1 MYRSTRTVLPA
12 LALFF
17 SGLLALPVSAESIWI
32 EAESLP
38 QKPAAASTGW
48 AKPEYLSGG
57 QVLAFNLDSKAV
69 AAVIP
74 VEGLVLAYPVTAKS
88 AGTFTLWNRVVF
100 EGNRSPFE
108 WRINQGPWT
117 LNSQEGQPIT
127 NLQELGFW
135 NPIGWTR
142 LGPAALTA
150 GANTLEIRLTRQSA
164 DPKTPAK
171 TSELRY
177 VSDAL
182 LLTTDDWQ
190 PNFGHAPGAA
200 YQTDNDRA
208 AAKKTFALTDTPD
221 PRQSVA
227 LDGLWQF
234 APYDEIGEISEQSRV
249 AGTPAYPAAASLSW
263 YGLPIPGDRDTALP
277 DTSYSHRFILRTFV
291 DVPASLKSAGY
302 VLDFQCL
309 NLIQTLFVNGVRIG
323 DFDTAMSR
331 WQADVTRAIKPGAR
345 NEILLVVKDCFY
357 AFGPSDKDV
366 GLRRTQYIP
375 GRFLRTNQGVTRRFD
390 FPIANSSYK
399 CGILDTATLTATETP
414 VYVADTF
421 VKPFPI
427 TKKEIVFETTLRNSG
442 ASATDAVIRQSIR
455 SWPDDTPVATVGETK
470 LTVPAGASAT
480 ASLKTSSAPLTLWWT
495 YAPSLYNL
503 VTEVLSDGKVIDR
516 QITRFGNREW
526 EIRGNQFYLNGVR
539 QHLRNDLTYESVGP
553 SVSGATIVKTWRENG
568 NNMFRRR
575 FQFPWNG
582 KSPRQTLAWM
592 DEVGMNV
599 RMDAGTFDGQIA
611 SYNLVQGE
619 RADRTARRD
628 LFDRWHAQI
637 MNGVATFKNHPSVF
651 IWEIDNE
658 IVYINARNGGLLDQV
673 EPEFTK
679 TSTDVL
685 AYDPTRSIV
694 SGGGRALRDDS
705 LPTYGVHYFE
715 VADRDYPDE
724 AYTGTL
730 ALAMEGTKENGRVWP
745 VNFDKKPIFFSETAF
760 LPGRNA
766 AQFAAFG
773 GEGTFLGKAEAKPA
787 AGLYASWIAEGYR
800 WKGFAASNIY
810 FDKAFTDGSFTYA
823 WQPVAILRR
832 QWNDTFAPGQVV
844 PREFRVYNDL
854 PDTRPITASW
864 TLEVGGKTIATESK
878 EFIVAPGTYET
889 WNTRVT
895 LPATATTRAEG
906 RLILTAT
913 RAGQQVFTHDLPV
926 TLLPEPKPS
935 PAALSGELVVWDP
948 SGEALARLRASGY
961 TKIREVKTLAQIPDQ
976 FGLLVV
982 GRNALTPADSTNRR
996 WTALAVS
1003 GNKILFLEQTNP
1015 LHFQAIPADLETTN
1029 YDGRMAFSQNLA
1041 NPIFR
1046 GLAKDDLSFWGDDH
1060 VVYRH
1065 ALRKPTHGAT
1075 SLAQCDDELGY
1086 SALLEAPVEQGLL
1099 LLSQFA
1105 VAEKLGSE
1113 VVARQLFDNLV
1124 AYAGTY
1130 HKVTRPVQAVVS
1142 DPVTS
1147 KALASIGVPAG
1158 AVTDALAAV
1167 KSTSGGLVLVQGI
1180 STQLAALAAAPS
1192 DLAAFW
1198 QSGGYLVILDV
1209 TPESLASFNKIVGY
1223 EHILR
1228 PFREELVR
1236 FPTVS
1241 HPLTAGLTLADII
1254 MSSGKRIQTWSRD
1267 EWPTHD
1273 AFDFIADLTDI
1284 APFAEF
1290 PEPAYFGYDAKGPGD
1305 DHWPL
1310 NMVNG
1315 YTSATHWRMV
1325 FSLWAGDGAIKP
1337 IPLKLPREEIVTGF
1351 SLTPNRAYRA
1361 ISKLR
1366 LVFDGDRSTA
1376 QELVVGEDTSIDFK
1390 LKPQRARTV
1399 TIEVIDWTGDSA
1411 QPIVGIDN
1419 FSLIVQRPA
1428 DFAEKVR
1435 PLLNIGGLIEYPRG
1449 MGGVLLDQYVFRASE
1464 SNPVNADKKKTLLA
1478 SLLKNL
1484 GADLGGAKT
1493 AVAGFNL
1500 QYAPVSLESA
1510 ANLYLT
1516 SAQGWFAKGGDLS
1529 ALPRGANTF
1538 AGVRYSIRDF
1548 TTSPL
1553 ESGVTL
1559 KHPALKS
1566 NASAEEV
1573 AGIAVNARVDTLF
1586 FLQTFL
1592 QARAWK
1598 PRNKTEEPPVLFQYV
1613 IHYEDGTQLP
1623 VVMTLDDGIGNWL
1636 QTGELHS
1643 LPKAEI
1649 AWTGPA
1655 AGGKTPTVYQY
1666 QWNNPYPAKKITTLD
1681 LAYAEKGRD
1690 YGAPVLLAV
1699 TGARVQ
1705 Q

>member
-1 MYRSTRTVLPA
+1 MYRLPRSALSVLASLFATILSLPA
-12 LALFF
+12 
-17 SGLLALPVSAESIWI
+17 SAESIWL
-32 EAESLP
+32 EAESLQ
-38 QKPAAASTGW
+38 QKPSAATTGW
-48 AKPEYLSGG
+48 PKPEYLSGG
-57 QVLAFNLDSKAV
+57 QVLALNLEAKAV
-69 AAVIP
+69 DAVIP
-74 VEGLVLAYPVTAKS
+74 SDGLILTYPVTAKA
-88 AGTFTLWNRVVF
+88 AGSFTLWNRVVF
-100 EGNRSPFE
+100 ENNRAPFE
-108 WRINQGPWT
+108 WRVNEGPWT
-117 LNSQEGQPIT
+117 LNSQDGQPIT
-127 NLQELGFW
+127 NVQELAFW

-142 LGPAALTA
+142 LGTAALSA
-150 GANTLEIRLTRQSA
+150 GANTLEIRLTRQPGS
-164 DPKTPAK
+164 PK

-177 VSDAL
+177 ISDVF
-182 LLTTDDWQ
+182 LLTTSTDWQ
-190 PNFGHAPGAA
+190 PNFGHAPGTA
-200 YQTDNDRA
+200 YQTDNDLA
-208 AAKKTFALTDTPD
+208 AAQKIFSLIDTPE

-234 APYDEIGEISEQSRV
+234 APYDEIGDISEQSRV
-249 AGTPAYPAAASLSW
+249 AGTPAYPNLSTLSW
-263 YGLPIPGDRDTALP
+263 YGLTIPGDRDTALP
-277 DTSYSHRFILRTFV
+277 DTAYSHRFILRTFV

-309 NLIQTLFVNGVRIG
+309 NLIQTLFINGVRIG

-331 WQADVTRAIKPGAR
+331 WQVDVTRAIKPGAS

-357 AFGPSDKDV
+357 GLGASDKDV
-366 GLRRTQYIP
+366 GMRRTQYFP
-375 GRFLRTNQGVTRRFD
+375 ERFLHTVKDITRRFD
-390 FPIANSSYK
+390 FPIANTSYT
-399 CGILDTATLTATETP
+399 CGILDTASLIATETP

-427 TKKEIVFETTLRNSG
+427 TKKEIVFDTTLHNSG
-442 ASATDAVIRQSIR
+442 SSATEAVIRQSIR
-455 SWPDDTPVATVGETK
+455 SWPDDKPVSAVGETK
-470 LTVPAGASAT
+470 LTVPPGASAT
-480 ASLKTSSAPLTLWWT
+480 ASLKTPSAPLTLWWT

-503 VTEVLSDGKVIDR
+503 VTEVLSDGKVVDR
-516 QITRFGNREW
+516 HITRFGNREW
-526 EIRGNQFYLNGVR
+526 EIRGNQFYLNDVR
-539 QHLRNDLTYESVGP
+539 QHLRNDLTYESAGP
-553 SVSGATIVKTWRENG
+553 SVPAATIVKTWQENG

-582 KSPRQTLAWM
+582 KSPSQTLKWM

-599 RMDAGTFDGQIA
+599 RMNAGTFDGQVA
-611 SYNLVQGE
+611 SYNLVEGE
-619 RADRTARRD
+619 SKNRTSRRA
-628 LFDRWHAQI
+628 LFDRWNAQI

-658 IVYINARNGGLLDQV
+658 IVYINSRNFGNLDQV

-679 TSTDVL
+679 TSNDVL
-685 AYDPTRSIV
+685 DYDPTRSIV

-715 VADRDYPDE
+715 VADREYPDE

-745 VNFDKKPIFFSETAF
+745 VHFDKKPIFFSETAF

-773 GEGTFLGKAEAKPA
+773 GEVTFLGKAEAKPA
-787 AGLYASWIAEGYR
+787 AGLYASWITEGYR

-832 QWNDTFAPGQVV
+832 QWNDTFAPGQIVS
-844 PREFRVYNDL
+844 REFRVYNDL

-864 TLEVGGKTIATESK
+864 TLELGGKTIATESK
-878 EFIVAPGTYET
+878 EFTVTPGSYLT
-889 WNTRVT
+889 WNARIT
-895 LPATATTRAEG
+895 LPATAATRTEG
-906 RLILTAT
+906 RLILTAL

-926 TLLPEPKPS
+926 TLIPEPKPT
-935 PAALSGELVVWDP
+935 PVKLTGELVVWDP
-948 SGEALARLRASGY
+948 SGEALTRLRASGY
-961 TKIREVKTLAQIPDQ
+961 TTIREVTSLAEIPDQ

-982 GRNALTPADSTNRR
+982 GRNALSPADSTNRH

-1015 LHFQAIPADLETTN
+1015 LHFQAIPADLETTD
-1029 YDGRMAFSQNLA
+1029 YDGRMAFSQNLS

-1046 GLAKDDLSFWGDDH
+1046 GLAQNDLSFWGDDH

-1075 SLAQCDDELGY
+1075 SLVQCDDELGY
-1086 SALLEAPVEQGLL
+1086 SALLEAPVDQGLL
-1099 LLSQFA
+1099 LLSQL
-1105 VAEKLGSE
+1105 VVGEKLGTE

-1142 DPVTS
+1142 DPATS
-1147 KALASIGVPAG
+1147 KALASIGVPSG

-1167 KSTSGGLVLVQGI
+1167 KANAGGLILVQG
-1180 STQLAALAAAPS
+1180 TPANLATLAAAPA

-1198 QSGGYLVILDV
+1198 QSGGYLVVLDI
-1209 TPESLASFNKIVGY
+1209 TPESLASFNKIIGY

-1236 FPTVS
+1236 FPSVS
-1241 HPLTAGLTLADII
+1241 HPLTAGLTLADIV
-1254 MSSGKRIQTWSRD
+1254 MSSGKRIQSWNRD
-1267 EWPTHD
+1267 EWPTND
-1273 AFDFIADLTDI
+1273 AFDFIADLNDI

-1290 PEPAYFGYDAKGPGD
+1290 PAPAYFGYDAKGPGD

-1315 YTSATHWRMV
+1315 YTADTHWRMV
-1325 FSLWAGDGAIKP
+1325 FSLWDSSGTTKP
-1337 IPLKLPREEIVTGF
+1337 IPLKLPREEVITGF
-1351 SLTPNRAYRA
+1351 SLTTNRTYRSV
-1361 ISKLR
+1361 SKLR
-1366 LVFDGDRSTA
+1366 LVFDDDPSTA
-1376 QELVVGEDTSIDFK
+1376 QELVFGDDISADFK

-1399 TIEVIDWTGDSA
+1399 TIEVTGWTGDSV
-1411 QPIVGIDN
+1411 QPVVRIDN

-1428 DFAEKVR
+1428 GFVDNVR
-1435 PLLNIGGLIEYPRG
+1435 PLLNIGGLVEYPRG
-1449 MGGVLLDQYVFRASE
+1449 NGGVLLDQYVFRASE
-1464 SNPVNADKKKTLLA
+1464 SNPANADKKKNLLA

-1484 GADLGGAKT
+1484 GANLGGAKT

-1500 QYAPVSLESA
+1500 QYAPISLEDA

-1516 SAQGWFAKGGDLS
+1516 SAQGWSAKGGDLS
-1529 ALPRGANTF
+1529 AFPRGANTF
-1538 AGVRYSIRDF
+1538 ASVRYNIRDF

-1553 ESGVTL
+1553 ENAVTL
-1559 KHPALKS
+1559 KHPSLKS
-1566 NASAEEV
+1566 NADDEEIT
-1573 AGIAVNARVDTLF
+1573 GIAVNTRVDTLF

-1592 QARAWK
+1592 QTRAWN
-1598 PRNKTEEPPVLFQYV
+1598 PRRKTEEPPALCQYIV
-1613 IHYEDGTQLP
+1613 HFEDGSQVP
-1623 VVMTLDDGIGNWL
+1623 VVITLNDGVGNWL
-1636 QTGELHS
+1636 QSGEPAP

-1655 AGGKTPTVYQY
+1655 TGGKTPTVYQY
-1666 QWNNPYPAKKITTLD
+1666 QWNNPYPAKKITTID
-1681 LAYAEKGRD
+1681 LTYVEKGKD
-1690 YGAPVLLAV
+1690 YGAPVLLGI

-1705 Q
+1705 P